1 MNTMANPVAL
11 ITGGSRGIGRATA
24 LQLAQDGFDVAL
36 CYASNASAAQELEKE
51 LVGLGRNV
59 YVRRTDVSDAA
70 QIATLVAGAEDA
82 LGPITALVTSAAIV
96 RDRPLVLMEPEDW
109 GSVLRVNL
117 DGVYHVCRGVIEEM
131 MKRRQGAIV
140 NLSSLAGVRGN
151 AGQTSYAASKAGII
165 GFTKSLAQEVGRYG
179 IRANVVTPGF
189 IATDQ
194 LTRLPE
200 SVLKHAVEHIALRRF
215 GRPEDVANLISFL
228 ASERSAYITG
238 AVIDIDGGF
247 E

>member
-1 MNTMANPVAL
+1 MSTMANPVAL

-24 LQLAQDGFDVAL
+24 LQLAQDGFDIAL
-36 CYASNASAAQELEKE
+36 CYVSDADAARELEKE
-51 LVGLGRNV
+51 LAGLGRNV
-59 YVRRTDVSDAA
+59 YIRRADVSDAA
-70 QIATLVAGAEDA
+70 QVATMIAGAEDA
-82 LGPITALVTSAAIV
+82 LGAITALVASAAIV
-96 RDRPLVLMEPEDW
+96 RDRPLALMEAEDW
-109 GSVLRVNL
+109 DVVLRVNL

-131 MKRRQGAIV
+131 LKRRQGVIV

-151 AGQTSYAASKAGII
+151 AGQTNYAASKAGII

-189 IATDQ
+189 ITTDQ
-194 LTRLPE
+194 LTRLPQGILE
-200 SVLKHAVEHIALRRF
+200 HAVGHIALRRF

-228 ASERSAYITG
+228 VSERAEYITG
-238 AVIDIDGGF
+238 SVIGIDGGF